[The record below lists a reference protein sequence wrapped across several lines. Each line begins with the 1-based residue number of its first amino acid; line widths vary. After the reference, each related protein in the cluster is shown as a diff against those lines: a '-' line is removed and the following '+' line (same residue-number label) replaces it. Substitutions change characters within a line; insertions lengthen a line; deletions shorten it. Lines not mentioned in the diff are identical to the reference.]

1 LALRVAK
8 RYAKNSLD
16 AEDVAQEA
24 LVQAWRSRS
33 KLRDPDRWAEWL
45 GQITKNKALRR
56 LERQLPTPVEEFE
69 DRGEEDYRL
78 HDLVEGAELQAA
90 LFSLSEAD
98 QEILGL
104 RYVEDLTQPQVAVR
118 LGISETAAKV
128 RLSRARRKLAK
139 RLSEV

>member
-1 LALRVAK
+1 
-8 RYAKNSLD
+8 LD

-78 HDLVEGAELQAA
+78 HDLVEGAGLQ
-90 LFSLSEAD
+90 LHRPVCRPSCLPPRTLPSW
-98 QEILGL
+98 
-104 RYVEDLTQPQVAVR
+104 
-118 LGISETAAKV
+118 
-128 RLSRARRKLAK
+128 RR
-139 RLSEV
+139 RWRT